1 MSVPATG
8 KSTGEFVGVRLDG
21 DNRDMEKFCSQCDA
35 SMSCDPGNG
44 CWCAD
49 LPHVLPVPDVAT
61 KGCLCRSCLM
71 KQLEQRVPSRQS
83 KSEPSFSSE
92 SPAVL
97 GPTHFEQT

>member
-61 KGCLCRSCLM
+61 KGCLCRSCLL
-71 KQLEQRVPSRQS
+71 KQLEQQVPYPPV
-83 KSEPSFSSE
+83 EE
-92 SPAVL
+92 
-97 GPTHFEQT
+97 